1 MNEDNTENLT
11 SSSLSMNEIL
21 ASIIC
26 RNSKKILHKHYHQL
40 SAEFKKKSA
49 QALASIICSNLKKNF
64 AQAPTS
70 IICRNLKKKFC
81 TRTSIKYLKKFKKEP
96 AQAQAQASAVI
107 KKKHVCTSTRINYLQ
122 KFEKICKHPCINYL

>member
-49 QALASIICSNLKKNF
+49 QALASIICSNLKK
-64 AQAPTS
+64 
-70 IICRNLKKKFC
+70 KFC
-81 TRTSIKYLKKFKKEP
+81 T
-96 AQAQAQASAVI
+96 
-107 KKKHVCTSTRINYLQ
+107 STNINYLQ
-122 KFEKICKHPCINYL
+122 KSKKKILHKNKHQIFKEI